1 MTARMP
7 ATQLASAPEN
17 IVVALACNG
26 DESAFAE
33 LVRRRHAQIRMLFR
47 RLSGNAALAD
57 DLAQEC
63 FLQAWSQLGQ
73 LTAGGAFGG
82 WLRKIALNG
91 WLQHLRGRQRMRN
104 QRPSSV
110 DQESCTHSAAEHIDL
125 LAALSVLEP
134 LPRTC
139 VVMFYHEGMTHE
151 QISSALDM
159 PLGTVK
165 SYITRST
172 SRLREVLSA
181 YAPSIAKERHER
193 HTTRA

>member
-1 MTARMP
+1 MIAPQPAPPP
-7 ATQLASAPEN
+7 ATQLASVPEN

-33 LVRRRHAQIRMLFR
+33 LVRRRHAQIRTLFR
-47 RLSGNAALAD
+47 RLSGNPALAD

-63 FLQAWSQLGQ
+63 FLQAWRQLGQ
-73 LTAGGAFGG
+73 LKSVGAFGG
-82 WLRKIALNG
+82 WLRQIALNG

-104 QRPSSV
+104 QQPTSV
-110 DQESCTHSAAEHIDL
+110 DQDSCTHAAAEHIDL
-125 LAALSVLEP
+125 VAALSVLEP

-151 QISSALDM
+151 QISRSMGL

-165 SYITRST
+165 SHIARST
-172 SRLREVLSA
+172 ARLRELLAA
-181 YAPSIAKERHER
+181 YAPSTAKEKS
-193 HTTRA
+193 